1 MATYRRRNKN
11 YFIDYRFNGKRY
23 RKNVGPS
30 KRLAEL
36 AAKEIEVKIAKGELG
51 FSSKDNS
58 HVKLF
63 EEFLKY
69 SKINHAPSTYERYRG
84 ILDNFK
90 SFLATRPHLNKIS
103 QLDPKFF
110 EDYKHFRKT
119 EEAEDKTVNIELQ
132 MLRGMFNL
140 ARGWRYCADN
150 PTEGVKFFKIT
161 KTQEPRF
168 LSKKECEKLLSNC
181 GEDLYPIFFTFL
193 STGMRRGELL
203 NLEWRD
209 VDFVRKRIKIRAKED
224 WQPKTSERN
233 IPMNDSLLKVL
244 KKHRE
249 ISKGRLVF
257 TNGDGKKI
265 HKNDLRKELMKI
277 TERCGFSDV
286 TKLHSLRHTFASH
299 LVMSGVDLPTVKKLM
314 GHSDIDTTMIYSH
327 LADEHV
333 DKAVEKLEF

>member
-1 MATYRRRNKN
+1 MATLRRRSES
-11 YFIDYRFNGKRY
+11 YFVDYRINGRRF
-23 RKNVGPS
+23 RKKVGPS
-30 KRLAEL
+30 KRIAEL
-36 AAKEIEVKIAKGELG
+36 ALKDIEVKIAKGELG
-51 FSSKDNS
+51 FSPKDNS
-58 HVKLF
+58 LAKLF

-69 SKINHAPSTYERYRG
+69 SKINHAPSTFERYRG

-90 SFLATRPHLNKIS
+90 SFLVTRPYINKIS

-110 EDYKHFRKT
+110 EDYKHFRKS
-119 EEAEDKTVNIELQ
+119 EEVEDKTVNIELQ

-150 PTEGVKFFKIT
+150 PTEGVRFFKIT

-168 LSKKECEKLLSNC
+168 LSKKECEKLLNNC
-181 GEDLYPIFFTFL
+181 TQELYQIFFTFL
-193 STGMRRGELL
+193 NTGMRRGELL

-209 VDFVRKRIKIRAKED
+209 VDLTRKRIKIRAKED
-224 WQPKTSERN
+224 WQPKTSERY
-233 IPMNDSLLKVL
+233 IPMNDSLFKVL
-244 KKHRE
+244 RKHRE
-249 ISKGRLVF
+249 SSKGGLVF
-257 TNGDGKKI
+257 ANGDGKKI

-277 TERCGFSDV
+277 TEKCGFPDV

-333 DKAVEKLEF
+333 DRAVEKLVF